1 MTHTV
6 CPPATSVFWTVIKRP
21 PVGFLNGRAQRLQRR
36 CLGCIGRCV
45 AVPVPPQVGRK
56 DAVDHVNVI
65 QQTDGGVPLARVC
78 VGIESLQGLKEFLIG
93 PGLVLE

>member
-1 MTHTV
+1 
-6 CPPATSVFWTVIKRP
+6 
-21 PVGFLNGRAQRLQRR
+21 
-36 CLGCIGRCV
+36 
-45 AVPVPPQVGRK
+45 VPVPPQVGRK